1 MNISPKIVENFR
13 LVADPPPP
21 PPAMASTTCTNPP
34 ICFRSGKQHILY
46 LSATWLYK
54 RTYVH
59 CKCTC
64 DAYEYTRVEH
74 ARSCTCICN
83 VISQYIIKL
92 KRFSTI
98 KRRMK
103 CADLVA
109 VVLWTRNRCGSLGNL
124 LLPLTRYLA
133 HLPQMRSIVAGR
145 GSGALQLQTSAPPI
159 PWG

>member
-21 PPAMASTTCTNPP
+21 PQWPVPHVQIPQSASGVASSTYCTSQQRGY
-34 ICFRSGKQHILY
+34 IKEH
-46 LSATWLYK
+46 
-54 RTYVH
+54 VH

-64 DAYEYTRVEH
+64 DAYEYTHVEH

-98 KRRMK
+98 KGRMK

-109 VVLWTRNRCGSLGNL
+109 VVLWTRNRCGSLGSL